1 MPRPPT
7 AELSLRHL
15 PDISDTSF
23 QISFADNSADL
34 LLATHDDFLD
44 GADDSIG
51 PGNSGQDYLT
61 LSQLTPK
68 PRPRTNITTAIPAS
82 TLPRPR
88 NNESRPIPDHRT
100 MFTPRNLKA
109 ANRQRTPRATVKV
122 EPESTKRIN
131 VTALAIN
138 ERPSGRLHRR
148 EAKIDQ
154 FSGAGAIGQSDPGS
168 ILPTT
173 EENAV
178 PISREVQTRNVKKE
192 HKTPVSD
199 IDPDDPAQR
208 SFILYIFCCGLL
220 HRSRR

>member
-44 GADDSIG
+44 GADDSMG

-68 PRPRTNITTAIPAS
+68 PRPRTNITTATPAS

-100 MFTPRNLKA
+100 TFTRENLKAA

-138 ERPSGRLHRR
+138 QRPSERLLRS
-148 EAKIDQ
+148 EAKTDQ
-154 FSGAGAIGQSDPGS
+154 FSGAGVIGQSDPGS

-173 EENAV
+173 DDNAV
-178 PISREVQTRNVKKE
+178 LPGTASREMRLRNVKKE

-199 IDPDDPAQR
+199 IEPDDPAQR
-208 SFILYIFCCGLL
+208 
-220 HRSRR
+220 